1 MCGILA
7 IFGSSLSE
15 ADLRK
20 VLIENARKY
29 VLSFR
34 PCPSVWDRHEL
45 VSDWMYMPP
54 THDRLRH
61 RGPDWSGYKV
71 GPGHPQIAANNPT

>member
-20 VLIENARKY
+20 VLIENARKC
-29 VLSFR
+29 V
-34 PCPSVWDRHEL
+34 CPLIE
-45 VSDWMYMPP
+45 
-54 THDRLRH
+54 T
-61 RGPDWSGYKV
+61 
-71 GPGHPQIAANNPT
+71 